1 MTWPSAGPTR
11 TSARRGIGCE
21 LTSTSDSASRAPAS
35 AAAGRPVA
43 GEPACPRHFGG
54 SQSAGPARAARLGRL
69 SAATEHR
76 AREGLLSTARRVGE
90 SVPSARRNRRIGC
103 SRKQRRRIVAAG
115 SRLGGRECRSLGTAA
130 RLCGEWLPDSH
141 QGSPYGKYF
150 YQNVPN
156 IAPLWLLPQKCRR
169 HGLVYAAVQG
179 A

>member
-1 MTWPSAGPTR
+1 MRLQAGP
-11 TSARRGIGCE
+11 SQV
-21 LTSTSDSASRAPAS
+21 SRPAAWS
-35 AAAGRPVA
+35 
-43 GEPACPRHFGG
+43 PRHFGS
-54 SQSAGPARAARLGRL
+54 SQSAGPARAARLWRL

-90 SVPSARRNRRIGC
+90 SVPSTRRNRRIGC
-103 SRKQRRRIVAAG
+103 SEDPRKQRRRIVAAG

-141 QGSPYGKYF
+141 QGIPYGKYI